1 MDADGGVAKMCDLE
15 DTDAKCSWN
24 LEVKPVGRRLL
35 ATDDAGPGAGGSGAS
50 GGGRGGDSGPP
61 C

>member
-1 MDADGGVAKMCDLE
+1 MDADDGAGKLCEVE
-15 DTDAKCSWN
+15 DTDEKCSWN
-24 LEVKPVGRRLL
+24 LEVKPARSRLL
-35 ATDDAGPGAGGSGAS
+35 VAKDAGLGAGGRGAS

>member
-1 MDADGGVAKMCDLE
+1 MDGDDGAAKMCDVE
-15 DTDAKCSWN
+15 DTDEKCSWN
-24 LEVKPVGRRLL
+24 LEVKPIGRRLL
-35 ATDDAGPGAGGSGAS
+35 AAGDARLGAGGSGAS